1 MKLGFSEGKIN
12 PVKLGAFLIAVLFVL
27 AAIISSIV
35 IVPTGFTGV
44 KTTFGQV
51 SPKPVAPGFTLKIPF
66 VQSIEKVNN
75 KQQDLT
81 VSGQIWSETAER
93 ASIYYENVIV
103 TFQISS
109 EKAAW
114 LVSNVSNYKTDI
126 INNAVVSS
134 AIKIASK
141 ELSNVDATNRGKIE
155 PLTQEKLQAIL
166 DSKYGEGTVFINR
179 VIISNADFEE
189 SYNQAIAAKQNAQLE
204 YERAAIE
211 NQQAIE
217 KAEADAKAKEKAA
230 EGEANALKIKAEAEA
245 EANKKIAD
253 SLTDNILAYKYYEN
267 WDGKLPS
274 VVGDSAAILP
284 PEIFGK
290 TAN

>member
-1 MKLGFSEGKIN
+1 MKEGKFN
-12 PVKLGAFLIAVLFVL
+12 PVKISA
-27 AAIISSIV
+27 AAIIVLFIIAAIVSSIV
-35 IVPTGFTGV
+35 IVPTGYTGV

-51 SPKPVAPGFTLKIPF
+51 SPKAVAPGFTLKIPF

-75 KQQDLT
+75 KQQDLK
-81 VSGQIWSETAER
+81 VEGQIWSETSER
-93 ASIYYENVIV
+93 ASIFYENVIV

-114 LVSNVSNYKTDI
+114 LVANVSNYKTDI

-141 ELSNVDATNRGKIE
+141 ELSNIDATNRGKIE

-166 DSKYGEGTVFINR
+166 DSKYGKDTIHITR
-179 VIISNADFEE
+179 IIISNADFED
-189 SYNQAIAAKQNAQLE
+189 SYNDAIAAKQNAQLE
-204 YERAAIE
+204 YERAAIV

-230 EGEANALKIKAEAEA
+230 EGEANALKIKADAEA

-253 SLTDNILAYKYYEN
+253 SLTDEVLANKFYES
-267 WDGKLPS
+267 WDGKLPT
-274 VVGDSAAILP
+274 VMGDSSAILP
-284 PEIFGK
+284 AEIFGK
-290 TAN
+290 TN